1 MLTHGPVVYPL
12 TVTVLQA
19 SSQLPGQLAFVHVA
33 VQVRQRVQ
41 HHDLQNTHSADQ
53 DEPFRARLTA
63 DGTTLY
69 FRVRERENNF
79 DDVVGDISVS

>member
-1 MLTHGPVVYPL
+1 MTHGPVVYPL

-41 HHDLQNTHSADQ
+41 HHDLQNTLSGSG
-53 DEPFRARLTA
+53 RAL
-63 DGTTLY
+63 
-69 FRVRERENNF
+69 
-79 DDVVGDISVS
+79 